1 MASEENNRP
10 IPLCIRVAVWLINA
24 GLYLVGQHVLECG
37 LPFISSISTLSLG
50 PWQPQKLTPSLRR
63 YHYMH
68 LEFGDQLYVDLENDM
83 PGSVFEL
90 ANALDRPLPQ
100 YHPRQ
105 LYMLVMSNWFERAN
119 AIIIHLG
126 QCLQVS
132 WP

>member
-1 MASEENNRP
+1 
-10 IPLCIRVAVWLINA
+10 
-24 GLYLVGQHVLECG
+24 
-37 LPFISSISTLSLG
+37 
-50 PWQPQKLTPSLRR
+50 
-63 YHYMH
+63 
-68 LEFGDQLYVDLENDM
+68 M

-126 QCLQVS
+126 QCLQVGY
-132 WP
+132 WRGNGRRGPAWLDDPCRMRLDWC